1 MGGMVS
7 SLVQTVA
14 KPFETMGAGLANAME
29 GMFTGNFGQM
39 GRGVAGA
46 IDAPTWMGPN
56 AANYVNGGNWG
67 PTPGTPT
74 PSGFGASPSSVPSL
88 TGSPPTTAASSGPA
102 IAPGSTGSATQPSAM
117 SPSMKSAISG
127 SITSQLPG
135 LVSADEATG
144 MNGVSPAFLSS
155 QAGEA
160 SGFTNQQ
167 TLIQQAVQNWLAQNP
182 QSGGF

>member
-7 SLVQTVA
+7 SLV
-14 KPFETMGAGLANAME
+14 
-29 GMFTGNFGQM
+29 GMFTNPINF
-39 GRGVAGA
+39 V
-46 IDAPTWMGPN
+46 T
-56 AANYVNGGNWG
+56 GGNWG
-67 PTPGTPT
+67 PTPGRPT
-74 PSGFGASPSSVPSL
+74 PSGLGASPSSVPSL